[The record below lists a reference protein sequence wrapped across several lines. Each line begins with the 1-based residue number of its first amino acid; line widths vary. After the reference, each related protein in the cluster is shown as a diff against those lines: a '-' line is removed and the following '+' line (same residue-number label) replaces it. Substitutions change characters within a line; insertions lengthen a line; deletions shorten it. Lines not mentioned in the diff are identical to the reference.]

1 MESIDRHESPNQTSL
16 QPSGTGKSLSVICAT
31 FSWLRDFKHEKRS
44 LVKEQLDE
52 LNKKLVDI
60 EKENSVDWIEQHRRK
75 TEIDEQRVG
84 WVELNRKLE
93 RFDLRTEELK
103 SRRQMYVKKQ
113 PFGTN
118 KKRKTG
124 NPIWNQF
131 LFKQQQQLTITHAFK
146 TDEPVGKAEQES
158 ESVADENL
166 IDYESDEE
174 NEAEPL
180 NEEEDNYVRPKVI
193 YCSRTHSQL
202 SQFISEIQKT
212 SFKDKVRV
220 LALGSR
226 VNLCVNPEVNRSKN
240 LSIIN
245 DKCMDLQRKGKQSC
259 SFKKVT
265 EIKNLRDELLA
276 TQMDIE
282 DAFEA
287 GKQLRC
293 CSYYAGRY
301 AIEEAEVLVVPY
313 NILLHEK
320 TRSSF
325 NLKLDQSVVIVDEAH
340 NLLDTIS
347 STYSVEIRGG
357 QLMDCLSQLTQYQLR
372 YNSRLNARNMM
383 HIKQLIAILNS
394 LIKYIQRLEDG
405 KVLTV
410 VDLDL
415 ECGIENFNLF
425 DIIDFC
431 EKAQLPRKLFGFVL
445 TKASQVSGDSGST
458 GGASAKTAAGALS
471 FLERMKNQK
480 KPPATAGKGKG
491 KKAAKQVEKESST
504 NENKQLERPTSHLY
518 QVLEF
523 LKSLTNELEDGRVI
537 VTIDKQSVRK
547 SSLKFIL
554 LNPAKRFDDI
564 LQQARSVILI
574 GGTMEP
580 ISQFTD
586 TLFAANCGKHIN
598 EFACDH
604 VIPDE
609 NLFVSALVNG
619 PSKTKFDFSYQQRS
633 NNKVLGELGN
643 LLVQVCGAVRGGIVV
658 FFVSYDFEEKIH
670 QYFKS
675 NRFIDQFEKLGKAVY
690 REPRTAGDVN
700 GILSKYSE
708 SVYNGVTSANSLKS
722 GALLFSVVGG
732 KMSEGINFNDDLGRC
747 VVMVGLP
754 YANIKSIELK
764 QKMQYIEKQSAGD
777 GKRAAN
783 EYYENLCMKAVNQS
797 IGRAIRHQKDYAS
810 ILLVDH
816 RYASKESVRTALPSW
831 IKKRYKAHDN
841 FDDCMSSLK
850 RFFQA
855 KTQRL
860 NKKSSSS
867 HTDSD

>member
-1 MESIDRHESPNQTSL
+1 ML
-16 QPSGTGKSLSVICAT
+16 GKP
-31 FSWLRDFKHEKRS
+31 D
-44 LVKEQLDE
+44 
-52 LNKKLVDI
+52 
-60 EKENSVDWIEQHRRK
+60 
-75 TEIDEQRVG
+75 
-84 WVELNRKLE
+84 
-93 RFDLRTEELK
+93 
-103 SRRQMYVKKQ
+103 
-113 PFGTN
+113 
-118 KKRKTG
+118 
-124 NPIWNQF
+124 
-131 LFKQQQQLTITHAFK
+131 
-146 TDEPVGKAEQES
+146 QES

-166 IDYESDEE
+166 IDYESDQGSDLEM
-174 NEAEPL
+174 EPL
-180 NEEEDNYVRPKVI
+180 KEAEDNYVKPKLI

-202 SQFISEIQKT
+202 TQFISEIQKT
-212 SFKDKVRV
+212 SFKDKIRL

-226 VNLCVNPEVNRSKN
+226 VNLCVNPQVNRSKN

-245 DKCMDLQRKGKQSC
+245 DKCMDLQRNGKQSC
-259 SFKKVT
+259 SFKKMT

-282 DAFEA
+282 DAHEA
-287 GKQLRC
+287 GKQLKC
-293 CSYYAGRY
+293 CPYYAGRY

-325 NLKLDQSVVIVDEAH
+325 NLKLDESIVIVDEAH

-357 QLMDCLSQLTQYQLR
+357 QLIDCLSQLTQYQLR

-394 LIKYIQRLEDG
+394 FIKYIQRLEDC

-410 VDLDL
+410 VELDL
-415 ECGIENFNLF
+415 ECGIENFNIF

-431 EKAQLPRKLFGFVL
+431 EKVQLPRKLFGFAL
-445 TKASQVSGDSGST
+445 SKASQVSGDSST
-458 GGASAKTAAGALS
+458 GASAGTAAGTLS

-480 KPPATAGKGKG
+480 KPVAAKGKG
-491 KKAAKQVEKESST
+491 KKVAAKQLEPAKEPAGN

-518 QVLEF
+518 QILEF

-580 ISQFTD
+580 VSQFTE
-586 TLFAANCGKHIN
+586 TLFSANCCKHIN
-598 EFACDH
+598 QFACDH

-619 PSKTKFDFSYQQRS
+619 PSRTKFDFSYQQRS
-633 NNKVLGELGN
+633 NNKMPNELAN
-643 LLVQVCGAVRGGIVV
+643 LLVQVCSVVRGGIVV
-658 FFVSYDFEEKIH
+658 FFVSYDFEDKIH
-670 QYFKS
+670 QYFMS
-675 NRFIDQFEKLGKAVY
+675 NRFIDQFEKLGKVVY

-700 GILSKYSE
+700 EVLAKYSE
-708 SVYNGVTSANSLKS
+708 SVYTGVTSLNSLKS

-764 QKMQYIEKQSAGD
+764 QKMQYIEKQSTSD

-783 EYYENLCMKAVNQS
+783 NYYENLCMKAVNQS

-816 RYASKESVRTALPSW
+816 RYATKESVRNALPGW
-831 IKKRYKAHDN
+831 IKKRYNAHDN
-841 FDDCMSSLK
+841 FDDCLSSLK
-850 RFFQA
+850 RFFSS
-855 KTQRL
+855 
-860 NKKSSSS
+860 KSIKVKQ
-867 HTDSD
+867 

>member
-1 MESIDRHESPNQTSL
+1 M
-16 QPSGTGKSLSVICAT
+16 
-31 FSWLRDFKHEKRS
+31 
-44 LVKEQLDE
+44 
-52 LNKKLVDI
+52 
-60 EKENSVDWIEQHRRK
+60 
-75 TEIDEQRVG
+75 
-84 WVELNRKLE
+84 
-93 RFDLRTEELK
+93 
-103 SRRQMYVKKQ
+103 
-113 PFGTN
+113 
-118 KKRKTG
+118 
-124 NPIWNQF
+124 
-131 LFKQQQQLTITHAFK
+131 
-146 TDEPVGKAEQES
+146 
-158 ESVADENL
+158 ADENL
-166 IDYESDEE
+166 IDYESDQGSDLEFE
-174 NEAEPL
+174 QAK
-180 NEEEDNYVRPKVI
+180 EEEDNYVKPKLI

-212 SFKDKVRV
+212 AFKDKIRL

-259 SFKKVT
+259 GFKRVSEMK
-265 EIKNLRDELLA
+265 ILRDELLA

-282 DAFEA
+282 DAHEA
-287 GKQLRC
+287 GKQLKC
-293 CSYYAGRY
+293 CPYYAGRY

-313 NILLHEK
+313 NVLLHEK

-357 QLMDCLSQLTQYQLR
+357 QLIDCLSQLTQYQLR

-394 LIKYIQRLEDG
+394 FIKYIQRLEDG
-405 KVLTV
+405 RVLTV
-410 VDLDL
+410 VELDL

-445 TKASQVSGDSGST
+445 TKASQASGDGSSSA
-458 GGASAKTAAGALS
+458 GASAGTAAGTLS

-480 KPPATAGKGKG
+480 KPAPTKG
-491 KKAAKQVEKESST
+491 KKADAKAKSAKQLKATTKEAAT
-504 NENKQLERPTSHLY
+504 NNENKQQQERPTSHLY
-518 QVLEF
+518 QILEF
-523 LKSLTNELEDGRVI
+523 LRSLTNELEDGRII
-537 VTIDKQSVRK
+537 VTVDKQSVRK

-564 LQQARSVILI
+564 LKQCRSVILI

-586 TLFAANCGKHIN
+586 TLFAANCDKRIN

-609 NLFVSALVNG
+609 NLFVSALLNG
-619 PSKTKFDFSYQQRS
+619 PGRTKFDFSYQQRS
-633 NNKVLGELGN
+633 NNKMLSELGN
-643 LLVQVCGAVRGGIVV
+643 LLVQVCGVVRGGIVV
-658 FFVSYDFEEKIH
+658 FFVSYDFEEKLH

-675 NRFIDQFEKLGKAVY
+675 NRFIDQFERQGKQVY
-690 REPRTAGDVN
+690 REPRNASDVN
-700 GILSKYSE
+700 DVLTRYSE
-708 SVYNGVTSANSLKS
+708 SVYNGVTSANTLKT

-764 QKMQYIEKQSAGD
+764 QKMQYIEKQSSSD
-777 GKRAAN
+777 GKKAAN

-816 RYASKESVRTALPSW
+816 RYAGKESVRNALPGW

-841 FDDCMSSLK
+841 FDDCLSSLK
-850 RFFQA
+850 RFFSS
-855 KTQRL
+855 
-860 NKKSSSS
+860 KSIKVKR
-867 HTDSD
+867 

>member
-1 MESIDRHESPNQTSL
+1 M
-16 QPSGTGKSLSVICAT
+16 
-31 FSWLRDFKHEKRS
+31 
-44 LVKEQLDE
+44 
-52 LNKKLVDI
+52 
-60 EKENSVDWIEQHRRK
+60 
-75 TEIDEQRVG
+75 
-84 WVELNRKLE
+84 
-93 RFDLRTEELK
+93 
-103 SRRQMYVKKQ
+103 
-113 PFGTN
+113 
-118 KKRKTG
+118 
-124 NPIWNQF
+124 
-131 LFKQQQQLTITHAFK
+131 
-146 TDEPVGKAEQES
+146 
-158 ESVADENL
+158 ADENL
-166 IDYESDEE
+166 IDFESDEE
-174 NEAEPL
+174 HEAEPL
-180 NEEEDNYVRPKVI
+180 KEEEDNYVRPKLI

-212 SFKDKVRV
+212 SFKDKIRV

-240 LSIIN
+240 ISIIN

-357 QLMDCLSQLTQYQLR
+357 QLIDCLSQLTQYQLR

-394 LIKYIQRLEDG
+394 FVKYIQRLEEG

-425 DIIDFC
+425 DLIAFC

-445 TKASQVSGDSGST
+445 TKANQASGSGST
-458 GGASAKTAAGALS
+458 DGGAPASTAAGALS

-480 KPPATAGKGKG
+480 KPPAAAKGKG
-491 KKAAKQVEKESST
+491 KKAAKQVEKDLPST
-504 NENKQLERPTSHLY
+504 NNENKQLERPTSHLY

-547 SSLKFIL
+547 SSLKFML

-586 TLFAANCGKHIN
+586 TLFAANCNKQIN

-619 PSKTKFDFSYQQRS
+619 PGRTKLDFSYQQRS
-633 NNKVLGELGN
+633 NNKVLSELGS
-643 LLVQVCGAVRGGIVV
+643 LLVQVCSVVRGGIVV
-658 FFVSYDFEEKIH
+658 FFVSYDFEDKIH

-690 REPRTAGDVN
+690 REPRNSGDVN
-700 GILSKYSE
+700 GVLSKYSE
-708 SVYNGVTSANSLKS
+708 SVYNGVTSGNSLKS

-764 QKMQYIEKQSAGD
+764 QKMQYIEKQSTGD

-816 RYASKESVRTALPSW
+816 RYASKESVRTALPGW

-850 RFFQA
+850 RFF
-855 KTQRL
+855 
-860 NKKSSSS
+860 SSKN
-867 HTDSD
+867 TKVKQE